1 MFSIPLRISFLF
13 VFVLQCLQ
21 PLVSAE
27 FRVTCAPFK
36 RERIDPLA
44 TPGKENGHMHTFFGS
59 RGIGPDAVTADELRA
74 SCGSC
79 NVQADRSSYWI
90 PTLYYV
96 SKNATV
102 PVKVAI
108 FHVYYHGQNADRQP
122 FPADFSIISG
132 NPNLT
137 EDEARAQGGIGM
149 EWRFD
154 DSSEEK
160 ESWQLPK
167 QKGSGWLRGNI
178 GFPTSVVRDESL
190 GRYREC
196 ASKTETGCFNVLR
209 MFFAIWYDLRDD
221 WFDFEDGAY
230 LTLSSGGGHTYH
242 GDFINGWEPSMA
254 EQIVRDTKNYVQAG
268 ETIGGEAGVA
278 QSPACQKLDEEG
290 PSLRDLDWDAM
301 VAAKAGHGTVELGV
315 YGHDLTIT
323 DGQSMN
329 ATFSG
334 RWGEEAAAAGAAG
347 DRPAGNADAAAPAAT
362 SAVSVVR
369 RPVASSVAAADAS
382 ASSVGRAEF
391 AGVTAEASSAAAAE
405 TTGASSAS
413 DALPTAS
420 ADALSSVAFLPGEST
435 TVISWVETRRPVS
448 SACAKKNKKRAV
460 KLEL

>member
-1 MFSIPLRISFLF
+1 MFAVTLKVLLSFIA
-13 VFVLQCLQ
+13 LQNLQ
-21 PLVSAE
+21 SLVSAE

-59 RGIGPDAVTADELRA
+59 RGIGLDAVTADELRA

-79 NVQADRSSYWI
+79 NVQADHSSYWI
-90 PTLYYV
+90 PTLYY
-96 SKNATV
+96 V

-108 FHVYYHGQNADRQP
+108 FHVYYHGQNPDREP

-137 EDEARAQGGIGM
+137 EDEVRAQGGIGM
-149 EWRFD
+149 AWNFE

-160 ESWQLPK
+160 EAWQLPK
-167 QKGSGWLRGNI
+167 QKGGGWLRGNI
-178 GFPTSVVRDESL
+178 GFPTSVVKDESL

-196 ASKTETGCFNVLR
+196 TSKEEPGCFNVLR

-221 WFDFEDGAY
+221 WFDFENGAY

-254 EQIVRDTKNYVQAG
+254 EQIVRDTKNYVEVG

-278 QSPACQKLDEEG
+278 RSAECQTLDEES
-290 PSLRDLDWDAM
+290 PSLRDLDWDSM
-301 VAAKAGHGTVELGV
+301 LEAKAGNGTVELGV
-315 YGHDLTIT
+315 YDYGLTIT
-323 DGQSMN
+323 DGKSMN

-334 RWGEEAAAAGAAG
+334 KWGEEGAGM
-347 DRPAGNADAAAPAAT
+347 DDAKP
-362 SAVSVVR
+362 SD
-369 RPVASSVAAADAS
+369 SSADAS
-382 ASSVGRAEF
+382 ALTSASVIASPVESSVDAVYTSVSAVVESE
-391 AGVTAEASSAAAAE
+391 ATITAADISSATIAE
-405 TTGASSAS
+405 TTSSTAPS
-413 DALPTAS
+413 TPLPTAS
-420 ADALSSVAFLPGEST
+420 ADALGSVTFSPGEST
-435 TVISWVETRRPVS
+435 TVISWVETRKTSPT
-448 SACAKKNKKRAV
+448 ACAKKDKKRAL

>member
-1 MFSIPLRISFLF
+1 MFATTLHFLF
-13 VFVLQCLQ
+13 SFIVLQSLQ
-21 PLVSAE
+21 SLVFAE

-59 RGIGPDAVTADELRA
+59 RAIGPDVVTADELRA

-108 FHVYYHGQNADRQP
+108 FHVYYHGQNEDREP

-137 EDEARAQGGIGM
+137 EDEAREQGGIGM
-149 EWRFD
+149 SWHFE

-160 ESWQLPK
+160 DAWQLPK
-167 QKGSGWLRGNI
+167 QKGGGWLRGNI
-178 GFPTSVVRDESL
+178 GFPTSVVKDESL
-190 GRYREC
+190 SRYREC
-196 ASKTETGCFNVLR
+196 TSKDEPGCFNVLR

-242 GDFINGWEPSMA
+242 GDFINGWETSMA
-254 EQIVRDTKNYVQAG
+254 EQIVRDTKNYVEVG

-278 QSPACQKLDEEG
+278 RSDECQKLDDEG
-290 PSLRDLDWDAM
+290 PFIRENDWNAM
-301 VAAKAGHGTVELGV
+301 LEAKAGNGTVELGH
-315 YGHDLTIT
+315 YDHGLTIT
-323 DGQSMN
+323 DGKSMN

-334 RWGEEAAAAGAAG
+334 KWGEEGSAV
-347 DRPAGNADAAAPAAT
+347 NADSPQEEVT
-362 SAVSVVR
+362 DSVD
-369 RPVASSVAAADAS
+369 AADAVDATDAVDAADAVKSTDVVEDTESVKSSPS
-382 ASSVGRAEF
+382 AVLPD
-391 AGVTAEASSAAAAE
+391 TTDSA
-405 TTGASSAS
+405 TTSAP
-413 DALPTAS
+413 LPTAS
-420 ADALSSVAFLPGEST
+420 SDALRSVTFTPGQST
-435 TVISWVETRRPVS
+435 TVISWVETRKASPT
-448 SACAKKNKKRAV
+448 ACAKKNKKRGHHV
-460 KLEL
+460 DL

>member
-1 MFSIPLRISFLF
+1 MFSIPLRISLLF
-13 VFVLQCLQ
+13 VFILQCLQ
-21 PLVSAE
+21 PPVSAE

-44 TPGKENGHMHTFFGS
+44 TPGKENGHMHSFFGS

-108 FHVYYHGQNADRQP
+108 FHVYYHGQSADRQP

-149 EWRFD
+149 EWGFE

-160 ESWQLPK
+160 EAWQLPK
-167 QKGSGWLRGNI
+167 RKGGGWLRGNI
-178 GFPTSVVRDESL
+178 GFPTSVVKDESL
-190 GRYREC
+190 GRHREC
-196 ASKTETGCFNVLR
+196 AHNDEAGCFNVLR

-254 EQIVRDTKNYVQAG
+254 EQIVRDTKNYVQVG
-268 ETIGGEAGVA
+268 EPSAARRASPGA
-278 QSPACQKLDEEG
+278 QSA
-290 PSLRDLDWDAM
+290 
-301 VAAKAGHGTVELGV
+301 
-315 YGHDLTIT
+315 
-323 DGQSMN
+323 
-329 ATFSG
+329 
-334 RWGEEAAAAGAAG
+334 
-347 DRPAGNADAAAPAAT
+347 
-362 SAVSVVR
+362 
-369 RPVASSVAAADAS
+369 
-382 ASSVGRAEF
+382 
-391 AGVTAEASSAAAAE
+391 
-405 TTGASSAS
+405 
-413 DALPTAS
+413 
-420 ADALSSVAFLPGEST
+420 
-435 TVISWVETRRPVS
+435 
-448 SACAKKNKKRAV
+448 
-460 KLEL
+460 